1 VTAAAQGLLGDAGNR
16 RALMAA
22 VGALVRLRR
31 YEHLRLAQALH
42 RVRGASLP
50 ALLPSTPSG
59 APLHPDVLTPPERH
73 AARLLSCECGFV

>member
-1 VTAAAQGLLGDAGNR
+1 MTAAAQGLLGDAGNR
-16 RALMAA
+16 RALLAA

-50 ALLPSTPSG
+50 ALLPPTPNG
-59 APLHPDVLTPPERH
+59 AP
-73 AARLLSCECGFV
+73 AAS